1 MYVYLQTCTRVMCCT
16 CMHACAYMYI
26 HVHIQ
31 CQVLYFAGHSSSDLS
46 DVEAAVRPPVTSSTP
61 ETAAGETNRVASS
74 DNSFSKALDTISDGV
89 KSVNLSE
96 SVQQKEVVFTKDT
109 CNSVES
115 EAMQQEQVQVHVEH
129 STISPIVNIS
139 SSSSDAAEQGALNR
153 SENSTNL
160 QAESPLPLEE
170 IASLV
175 ANKDEKDA
183 VDMNNNNN
191 SVQLLEVEN
200 ILTPPSSA
208 ESNSMF
214 SPHTPSGSPSHLGGG
229 SSPLNSKMVHTD
241 SSSSLASSGPFSPH
255 TPQGSPSVGNT
266 PVHFLV
272 GSTAGGIT
280 CSNGGTGVD
289 MNKVKGGLNFA
300 ALELKSTVSVIIPWA
315 ASPNK
320 FTVSCL

>member
-1 MYVYLQTCTRVMCCT
+1 M
-16 CMHACAYMYI
+16 
-26 HVHIQ
+26 
-31 CQVLYFAGHSSSDLS
+31 S
-46 DVEAAVRPPVTSSTP
+46 DVEAAVQPPVTSSTL
-61 ETAAGETNRVASS
+61 ENAAGETNRVASS
-74 DNSFSKALDTISDGV
+74 DSSFSKALDTISDGV

-96 SVQQKEVVFTKDT
+96 SVQQKEVVFTKD
-109 CNSVES
+109 NRVES
-115 EAMQQEQVQVHVEH
+115 EAVQQEQVHVEH
-129 STISPIVNIS
+129 STISPIVNIL

-160 QAESPLPLEE
+160 QVGSPLPLEE

-183 VDMNNNNN
+183 VGMNNNNN

-229 SSPLNSKMVHTD
+229 SSPLEGSSAQLVQSPLNSKMAHTD

-266 PVHFLV
+266 PVHFLI

-280 CSNGGTGVD
+280 CSNGDTGVD

-300 ALELKSTVSVIIPWA
+300 ALELKSTVPVIIPWA

-320 FTVSCL
+320 FTVSSL